1 MAQTVWLSR
10 HGNRQDFVDPDWR
23 RSAEWPH
30 DPGLSPDGLEQAQQL
45 GQRLAQEHVEYI
57 FASPFL
63 RTVQTAHAVAE
74 ALDQRVYLE
83 PGIGEWM
90 NAEWFDGPPERRDP
104 EVLAEEY
111 PSIDLNYTPRGE
123 PSFPETK
130 EETFARAGETARRL
144 AGAYSGPIL
153 LIGHGITVTGSVNGL
168 LGRTR
173 DMECALCTL
182 YKLVRHGEGWTMELE
197 GDAGHLD
204 HVAAA
209 NRFN

>member
-23 RSAEWPH
+23 ASAEWPH
-30 DPGLSPDGLEQAQQL
+30 DPGLSPDGLQQARQL
-45 GQRLAQEHVEYI
+45 GERLKQETVDYI

-74 ALDQRVYLE
+74 VLDRRVYLE

-90 NAEWFDGPPERRDP
+90 NADWFDEPPERRSL
-104 EVLAEEY
+104 EALAEEF
-111 PSIDLNYTPRGE
+111 PTIDLNYTPRGAL
-123 PSFPETK
+123 SFPETK

-144 AGAYSGPIL
+144 AGAFTRPIL
-153 LIGHGITVTGSVNGL
+153 IVGHGISVTGSVNGL

-182 YKLVRHGEGWTMELE
+182 YKLVRHSEGWTMELE
-197 GDAGHLD
+197 GDARHLD

-209 NRFN
+209 DRFH